1 MARHHQSAA
10 LKHWQ
15 AALLLFDR
23 ADTRTLV
30 LTNCQMASLLL
41 AQPPLQADWSRAFL
55 AQLDAMRRACQL
67 DGEWPPHDVMGGEN
81 DEVIALV
88 CSYAKLRMKEL
99 MDARGAQ
106 PDAHVAALK
115 ALYRRALAAKTERE
129 ARTLLDALVDPK
141 GPFR

>member
-1 MARHHQSAA
+1 MTFVTQ
-10 LKHWQ
+10 
-15 AALLLFDR
+15 
-23 ADTRTLV
+23 
-30 LTNCQMASLLL
+30 
-41 AQPPLQADWSRAFL
+41 
-55 AQLDAMRRACQL
+55 
-67 DGEWPPHDVMGGEN
+67 PHDVMGGEN

-141 GPFR
+141 GPFHGVRLVAGF